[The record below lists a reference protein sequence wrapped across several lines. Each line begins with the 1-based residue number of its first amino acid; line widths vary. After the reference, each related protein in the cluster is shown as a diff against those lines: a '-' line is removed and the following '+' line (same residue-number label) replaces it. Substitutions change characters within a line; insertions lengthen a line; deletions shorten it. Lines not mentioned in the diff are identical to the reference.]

1 MNAYLAEVVKKREKA
16 VELRKSRDFAVNLLN
31 EGLGTLEQI
40 ARLTGLALAEVK
52 RLAYARE

>member
-1 MNAYLAEVVKKREKA
+1 MNAYLAEVVKKQRAEERQLA
-16 VELRKSRDFAVNLLN
+16 MRAFALRLIDAGK
-31 EGLGTLEQI
+31 ETLEEI

>member
-1 MNAYLAEVVKKREKA
+1 MNAYLAEVVKKQRA
-16 VELRKSRDFAVNLLN
+16 DAELRKSRDFAVNLLN

>member
-1 MNAYLAEVVKKREKA
+1 MNAYLAEVVKKQSAKDVQAERLTIA
-16 VELRKSRDFAVNLLN
+16 LNLLK
-31 EGLGTLEQI
+31 EGVGTLEQI